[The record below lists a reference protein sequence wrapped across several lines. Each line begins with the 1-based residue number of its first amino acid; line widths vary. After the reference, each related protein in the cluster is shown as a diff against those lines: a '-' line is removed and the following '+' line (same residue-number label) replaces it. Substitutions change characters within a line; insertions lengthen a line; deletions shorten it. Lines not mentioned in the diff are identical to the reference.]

1 MEFVLFG
8 KAARAGYSEAQR
20 ELLRKCKAEEWFAQP
35 RQNIHYLFA
44 ETHSAAYPVSLAPLV
59 WYILNYPETGAIV
72 LGERSDY
79 SVGG

>member
-1 MEFVLFG
+1 MINFSLFAPFLAVTQNLG
-8 KAARAGYSEAQR
+8 LPLQA
-20 ELLRKCKAEEWFAQP
+20 C
-35 RQNIHYLFA
+35 QNIHYLFP
-44 ETHSAAYPVSLAPLV
+44 ESHSAEYAVSLVRFV